1 MSSNGGSIQLTAR
14 PRTEK
19 KGSALRGLRL
29 KGRIP
34 AVVYGPELEGTPVH
48 VDAKEFN
55 KVART
60 GRSEMF
66 NLTVEGGQTI
76 PVIIKDYQQR
86 DGQWLHADFLKI
98 SKNKPLRVRVPIDYQ
113 GTAVGTKTG
122 GILQI
127 QETEVEVEGL
137 PADLPSTIEVDVSAL
152 DVGDK
157 LSASDLKLPK
167 GVTLHVPEEEL
178 LASIII
184 PRAVEVEN
192 NAAVK
197 GDATA
202 TEGAG
207 EASKNKES

>member
-1 MSSNGGSIQLTAR
+1 MSSNGGSIQLTAQ

-19 KGSALRGLRL
+19 KGSAIRELRL

-34 AVVYGPELEGTPVH
+34 AVVYGSELEGTPVH

-55 KVART
+55 KVVRT
-60 GRSEMF
+60 GRSEVF
-66 NLTVEGGQTI
+66 NLTVEGGETI

-86 DGQWLHADFLKI
+86 DNQWLHADFLKI
-98 SKNKPLRVRVPIDYQ
+98 AKNKPLRVRVSIDYQ
-113 GTAVGTKTG
+113 GAPVGTKTG
-122 GILQI
+122 GILQV

-178 LASIII
+178 LASIIV

-192 NAAVK
+192 AAVE
-197 GDATA
+197 GDAA
-202 TEGAG
+202 ANEGAK
-207 EASKNKES
+207 EASENKES

>member
-1 MSSNGGSIQLTAR
+1 MSSNGGSIQLTAQ

-19 KGSALRGLRL
+19 KGSAIRGLRL

-34 AVVYGPELEGTPVH
+34 AVVYGSEIEGIPVH

-55 KVART
+55 KVVRT
-60 GRSEMF
+60 GRSEVF
-66 NLTVEGGQTI
+66 NLAVEGGDTI

-86 DGQWLHADFLKI
+86 DNQWLHADFLKI
-98 SKNKPLRVRVPIDYQ
+98 SKNKPLRVRVSIDYQ
-113 GTAVGTKTG
+113 GTPVGTKTG

-137 PADLPSTIEVDVSAL
+137 PSDLPSTIEVDVSAL
-152 DVGDK
+152 DIGDK
-157 LSASDLKLPK
+157 LSASDLKLPN
-167 GVTLHVPEEEL
+167 GVTLHVSEEEL
-178 LASIII
+178 LASVIV

-192 NAAVK
+192 AAVE
-197 GDATA
+197 GDAAA

-207 EASKNKES
+207 EASGNKES